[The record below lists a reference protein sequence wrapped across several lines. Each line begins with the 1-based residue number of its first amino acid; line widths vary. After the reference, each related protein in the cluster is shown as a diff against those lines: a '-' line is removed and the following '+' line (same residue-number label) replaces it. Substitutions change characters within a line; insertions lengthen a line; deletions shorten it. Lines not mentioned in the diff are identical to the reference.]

1 MTAPLFDGLL
11 RYVEKQTIPFHMPG
25 HKQGKG
31 ILRADELKENIF
43 KIDLTEF
50 LDTDNLHNAKGIILE
65 AEQMAAAAF
74 GAKRTFFLV
83 NGTTGGIYA
92 MMLSTLH
99 PGEKLLIERSCH
111 RSSFGGM
118 ILAGVKPAYIEP
130 TVDFE
135 DGISVGVTPESVER
149 AIIENMDAAAVMV
162 TYPNFYGL
170 CMDIKSIAD
179 IVHRY
184 DKILLVDEA
193 HGVHFKFHEDL
204 PMTALE
210 AGADMVVQSAH
221 KTLPSFTQSSLLH
234 VGSDRIDMDRLVFAL
249 RLVQTTSPSYLLMAS
264 LDLAREELEDHP
276 EMLDKAVKLSYM
288 ARERLEGS
296 RDIHV
301 IDEDIIGQYGIVD
314 IDPTKLVVNVKGLNM
329 TGHEAE
335 VILRDRYNIQ
345 VELSDMYNILPMIT
359 VGDREEDVM
368 KLTDAILRLERNA
381 NNKVI
386 PITFDYK
393 APEIIYSP
401 REASFMQKTRVP
413 IVESVGRTAG
423 DFLIPYPPGIPY
435 VVPGELITTGIALEI
450 EELAAIGIEVVG
462 YDNGYVNILDI

>member
-1 MTAPLFDGLL
+1 MTAPLFDSLL
-11 RYVEKQTIPFHMPG
+11 RYVEKDTIPFHMPG

-31 ILRADELKENIF
+31 VWRADELKENLF
-43 KIDLTEF
+43 KIDLTE
-50 LDTDNLHNAKGIILE
+50 LPDTDNLHNAKGIILE
-65 AEQMAAAAF
+65 AEEMAAKAF
-74 GAKRTFFLV
+74 GAKKSFFLV

-92 MMLSTLH
+92 MMLATLN

-135 DGISVGVTPESVER
+135 DGISVGVTPESVEKALIR
-149 AIIENMDAAAVMV
+149 NRDAAAVMV
-162 TYPNFYGL
+162 TYPNFYGM
-170 CMDIKSIAD
+170 CMDIEAIAD

-184 DKILLVDEA
+184 GKILLVDEA
-193 HGVHFKFHEDL
+193 HGVHFKFHDEF

-210 AGADMVVQSAH
+210 AGADMVVQSVH
-221 KTLPSFTQSSLLH
+221 KTLPSFTQSSILH
-234 VGSDRIDMDRLVFAL
+234 VGTDRINIDKLVFAL

-264 LDLAREELEDHP
+264 LDLAREEMEEHP
-276 EMLDKAVKLSYM
+276 ELMDKALSLSHL
-288 ARERLEGS
+288 ARERLKS
-296 RDIHV
+296 SDDIHV

-314 IDPTKLVVNVKGLNM
+314 IDSTKLVVNVKGLNM

-335 VILRDRYNIQ
+335 DILRNRYNIQ
-345 VELSDMYNILPMIT
+345 VELSDMYNILSMIT
-359 VGDREEDVM
+359 IGDSEDDII
-368 KLTDAILRLERNA
+368 KLTDAILELKK
-381 NNKVI
+381 NKENRII

-393 APEIIYSP
+393 APEIIYNP
-401 REASFMQKTRVP
+401 REASFMQKRKVP
-413 IVESVGRTAG
+413 IVESVGKTAG

-450 EELAAIGIEVVG
+450 EELAAIGVEVIG
-462 YDNGYVNILDI
+462 FDRGYVTILDI